1 MSYCSEIIEGELLSI
16 NGLILEVCKVVDYQ
30 CSYCVSFKK
39 KALCKKLPDCSDTSG
54 TFYFRKLNAFEIRK
68 AKKAKKVIQKI

>member
-1 MSYCSEIIEGELLSI
+1 MVEGQLLSI

-30 CSYCVSFKK
+30 CSYCVGFKK
-39 KALCKKLPDCSDTSG
+39 KALCRKLPDCSDTSG
-54 TFYFRKLNAFEIRK
+54 TFYFRKLNVFEVRK

>member
-30 CSYCVSFKK
+30 CSYCAGFKK

-54 TFYFRKLNAFEIRK
+54 TFYFRKLNAFEVR
-68 AKKAKKVIQKI
+68 KAKKVIQKI